1 MAGGWGHAL
10 ASLQAKGVDV
20 NGEGKIGGGGTGGA
34 KAPITSRFVAT
45 SILESADGGNTF
57 KESKRIKTQNEEGG
71 KRNRDLEILDA
82 RQSGQ

>member
-10 ASLQAKGVDV
+10 ASLQAKGIPV
-20 NGEGKIGGGGTGGA
+20 NKEDGTLTGGGGT
-34 KAPITSRFVAT
+34 KAPLTSRFVAT

-57 KESKRIKTQNEEGG
+57 KESKRIKNESAEGG

-82 RQSGQ
+82 RLSGQ

>member
-10 ASLQAKGVDV
+10 ASLQAKGIPV
-20 NGEGKIGGGGTGGA
+20 NKEDGRGGGGGGA
-34 KAPITSRFVAT
+34 KVPLTSRFVAT

-57 KESKRIKTQNEEGG
+57 KESKRIQNEHEEGV